1 LKRRRGVEREF
12 LMNKVTRAFV
22 LAAGALLSGCV
33 VVPGPY
39 SAASHYGGEAM
50 PAEVYPAE
58 VYPAYVAPWNF
69 GLYFGWPY
77 GYDVPG
83 YRYGHGGPHG
93 RSHRGWGSR
102 GYRGR

>member
-1 LKRRRGVEREF
+1 MR
-12 LMNKVTRAFV
+12 KVTLAFV

-39 SAASHYGGEAM
+39 GAASHYGGEAM
-50 PAEVYPAE
+50 PAE

-83 YRYGHGGPHG
+83 YRYGHGGPRG
-93 RSHRGWGSR
+93 RPHR